1 MLLVLKRQNSWKTL
15 TLIFML
21 LIVLKLVLA
30 VGMCADIGV
39 YTVGGADGG
48 GDVSGGV
55 EGLVEVFGVIG
66 LAPRGLPH
74 HLLLLLLLQ
83 QLHKRLTTLRTE
95 HCSRLQPRSAVRHQE
110 SPPPSPKSGR
120 FS

>member
-1 MLLVLKRQNSWKTL
+1 
-15 TLIFML
+15 ML

-39 YTVGGADGG
+39 DTVGGADGG

-110 SPPPSPKSGR
+110 SPPYSPKSGR
-120 FS
+120 FSQRCDAF

>member
-1 MLLVLKRQNSWKTL
+1 
-15 TLIFML
+15 ML

-39 YTVGGADGG
+39 DTVGGADGG

-110 SPPPSPKSGR
+110 SPPSLPKSGR